1 MKEYIEQCL
10 RQTINIIE
18 NKTVYSKLPLKYKGI
33 YTIYNVS
40 TKHIDWIVLKPN
52 KSIHLND
59 LRKDQKQLEIIT
71 NLNVALYFDKLSTYA
86 KNIMLDEG
94 IPFIVNNKQLYLPF
108 YGIMLSDKDNRKLAP
123 VHTISFLTQKLLLL
137 ALYEKWQNMN
147 VTNISKRL
155 NVSKMSITRCFDEIE
170 FLDLDILDT
179 SKKNRNITVKEETK
193 ILFDKIKPILRNPV
207 ITKYELNTDIKLD
220 KLAGISAL
228 SEYSLLE
235 DNEYPTY
242 AILKKDLKNLDLA
255 NTTAYKE
262 ENIGCVVL
270 ELGYF
275 IDIHKKGISDPI
287 TVLLSL
293 TNEEL
298 EDERINISIKEMMED
313 YVW

>member
-10 RQTINIIE
+10 RQPINIIE
-18 NKTVYSKLPLKYKGI
+18 NKTVYNKLPLKYKGI

-40 TKHIDWIVLKPN
+40 TKHIDWIILKPN
-52 KSIHLND
+52 KNIHLND
-59 LRKDQKQLEIIT
+59 LRKDQKQLEKIT
-71 NLNVALYFDKLSTYA
+71 NLNVVLYFEKLSTYA

-220 KLAGISAL
+220 KVAGITAL

-242 AILKKDLKNLDLA
+242 AILKKDLKSLDIS